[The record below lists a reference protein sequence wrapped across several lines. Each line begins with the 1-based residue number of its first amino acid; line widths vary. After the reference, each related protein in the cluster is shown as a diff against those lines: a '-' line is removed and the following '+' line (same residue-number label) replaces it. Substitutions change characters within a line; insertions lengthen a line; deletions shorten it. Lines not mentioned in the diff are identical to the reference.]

1 MNVGLHQYIY
11 NVGDKKIKLNWKIQN
26 TEKYDYLEP
35 GDSAYIKPNLPHNF
49 RGDGKLMVLRI
60 AGRIPGD
67 AQRELSYLDNHDVN
81 RAIEETTMWFDPKE
95 KQK

>member
-11 NVGDKKIKLNWKIQN
+11 NIGNKKIKLNWKIKN
-26 TEKYDYLEP
+26 IKKSDSLEP

-67 AQRELSYLDNHDVN
+67 AQRELSYLDSHDVN
-81 RAIEETTMWFDPKE
+81 RAIEETTMWFNPKE
-95 KQK
+95 K

>member
-1 MNVGLHQYIY
+1 
-11 NVGDKKIKLNWKIQN
+11 
-26 TEKYDYLEP
+26 
-35 GDSAYIKPNLPHNF
+35 
-49 RGDGKLMVLRI
+49 MVLRI

-67 AQRELSYLDNHDVN
+67 AQRELSYFDSHDVN